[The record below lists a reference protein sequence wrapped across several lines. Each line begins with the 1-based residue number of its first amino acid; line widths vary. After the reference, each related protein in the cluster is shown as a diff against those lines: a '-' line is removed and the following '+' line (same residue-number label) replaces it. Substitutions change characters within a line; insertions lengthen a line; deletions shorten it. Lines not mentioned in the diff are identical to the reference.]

1 MGVHRDLDTVEA
13 SQYGMPMVS
22 CGHWLQGLDDGFN
35 GIELSLEAAPVTD
48 SSLTLYN
55 SHSKAMV
62 CTQPYMCLYSITT
75 ILDENQ

>member
-13 SQYGMPMVS
+13 SQYCMPMVS

-35 GIELSLEAAPVTD
+35 GIELSLEAASVTD

-62 CTQPYMCLYSITT
+62 CTQPYM
-75 ILDENQ
+75 